1 MDNGQKRNVVILILL
16 FVFTFYSLKEPFFFN
31 SMANSRLGRLLMVS
45 FIIFASYYN
54 IYLGFLSTLL
64 VVSLTKNLENE
75 NIANIKPIKPLWV
88 EPNGFYKYFGY
99 ERVREN
105 FETRR
110 ASNRQGKAIS
120 TLKTQDVLK
129 RLDNDVYQPEQKSDT
144 DKLKD
149 SPDISDLEKKNT
161 SNLYISDLL
170 NIQNT
175 LRPKDSST
183 MISSPV
189 FLVK

>member
-1 MDNGQKRNVVILILL
+1 MDNGQKRNVVILFFL
-16 FVFTFYSLKEPFFFN
+16 FVFTFYSLKERFFFN

-64 VVSLTKNLENE
+64 VVALTKNLQNE
-75 NIANIKPIKPLWV
+75 NIANLKPNKPLWV

-99 ERVREN
+99 ERVTEN
-105 FETRR
+105 FETRS
-110 ASNRQGKAIS
+110 ASKKQGKAIS
-120 TLKTQDVLK
+120 TLKTQDILK
-129 RLDNDVYQPEQKSDT
+129 RLDNDVYEPEQKPDE

-149 SPDISDLEKKNT
+149 SNDISQLEKYNT
-161 SNLYISDLL
+161 NNLYISDLL

-175 LRPKDSST
+175 LRPKDSGT
-183 MISSPV
+183 LISSPV